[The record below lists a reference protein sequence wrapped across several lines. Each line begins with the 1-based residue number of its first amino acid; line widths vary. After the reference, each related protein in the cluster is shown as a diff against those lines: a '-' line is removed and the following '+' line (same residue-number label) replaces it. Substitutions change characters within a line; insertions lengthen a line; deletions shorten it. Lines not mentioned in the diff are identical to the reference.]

1 MNRKPGP
8 SSAPRS
14 PAGMAGYLLIEVVLI
29 LILGWLLL
37 SVENTAVVVGGGIL
51 IVAALGGLVGM
62 QVAKLRKS

>member
-14 PAGMAGYLLIEVVLI
+14 PAGMTGYLLIEAVLI
-29 LILGWLLL
+29 LILVWLLL
-37 SVENTAVVVGGGIL
+37 SVENTAVVVVGGIL